1 MLRSFKHISSYFNRP
16 KSWHWHRQ
24 EWVDVPMAFVGRV
37 IGKKGEQ
44 IRKICDESGAVR
56 GTEIPGFPMWFCYGM
71 PWTNG
76 QKWPKFTSNFFGNA
90 SFEGK
95 F

>member
-1 MLRSFKHISSYFNRP
+1 MVQ
-16 KSWHWHRQ
+16 RQ

-56 GTEIPGFPMWFCYGM
+56 GTEIPCFPMCFCYGM
-71 PWTNG
+71 LWKMAKNG
-76 QKWPKFTSNFFGNA
+76 HVHIQILEMRFLRGN
-90 SFEGK
+90 SSGQL
-95 F
+95 